1 MFRKVD
7 QEWRVGRVRI
17 DEEAAVRLT
26 VGRGEQSE
34 VGVEDAVWGRK
45 RKVSKLSKISN
56 ERNTEN

>member
-7 QEWRVGRVRI
+7 QERRVGRVRA

-34 VGVEDAVWGRK
+34 VGVEDAVWRRK
-45 RKVSKLSKISN
+45 RKESKLSKNSN